1 MRICARSLWESVC
14 LLIIRTSR
22 FRSTKSTAKVKG
34 TFYDSILLWMTLN
47 ARSIAYIE
55 CGSPANA
62 AAMKKWFDNT

>member
-1 MRICARSLWESVC
+1 M
-14 LLIIRTSR
+14 
-22 FRSTKSTAKVKG
+22 AKVKG
-34 TFYDSILLWMTLN
+34 TLYDFIPFLWMTLN